1 MLTHGHNDTVLNSK
15 ISNYPI
21 LISSANNFDLE
32 KGKRKDKFET
42 AVSLLNPKTTLH
54 PEILLFVHDRNLEA
68 DILHLKQ
75 KAVKFI
81 TWNQYFGTF

>member
-1 MLTHGHNDTVLNSK
+1 MLNSK

-42 AVSLLNPKTTLH
+42 AVSLLNPKTTL
-54 PEILLFVHDRNLEA
+54 LFVHDRNLEA